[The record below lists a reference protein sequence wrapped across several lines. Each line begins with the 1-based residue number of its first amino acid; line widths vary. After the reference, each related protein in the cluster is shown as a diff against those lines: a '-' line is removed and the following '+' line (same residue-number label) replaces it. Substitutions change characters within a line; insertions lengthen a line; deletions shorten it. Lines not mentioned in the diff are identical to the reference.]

1 MSLFGKV
8 KNFFRQPINTEIG
21 NKFLPEIVQ
30 IGVTSDIEWT
40 KIGELG
46 DGAFGKV
53 EKVENIKNP
62 KLLAA
67 AKHIEFEDGEDIDD
81 YITEVEILETC
92 KHENIVKLLACYY
105 QKNQLSI
112 LLEFCSGGAIDNI
125 MLELN
130 RSLTEKQI
138 SYVTHYTCVGL
149 NHLHKNNVIHRDM
162 KAGNILLT
170 GDGVVKLADFG
181 VSTILKSKESRS
193 DSFIGT
199 PYWMAPEVI
208 ICETF
213 KDSPYNY
220 LADIWSLGITCI
232 EMAQCDPPFHNMS
245 PPRVLLKI
253 QKSDPPTLD
262 NPDKWSNLFVDFLT
276 KCLQKI
282 PENRQPCDI
291 LLSHP
296 FIKEST
302 SKKLIFDLLAEI
314 NATVQEEIIDEE
326 SEKISNDS
334 NSIVEEDVNEGHE
347 DEKKNIN
354 NFIEEPV
361 NGQFGKTRKAP
372 LPPTIYEFDED
383 NSDELVFNHNTS
395 TSSNEVHDQSPVR
408 DVINDQDQENINT
421 DVEAIEILD
430 SLCDTLNKEYG
441 EQSLSKV
448 SYPSVSS
455 MTNSYKY
462 SKDNDAMYYY
472 SDEEFD
478 NDICNTKEEIIS
490 NNENCKVPRPSIEAI
505 PHGLVA
511 KNIETVGNEIKFDK
525 SLLRA
530 NHLRESRKKEDLD
543 KLISS
548 AKVSQ
553 IAASFKVVPPKEPEC
568 TTLELRGPSNKISPI
583 EIENITNSKE
593 GSIDHNINKLNED
606 DNDNDS
612 VSTLATNAPPEPP
625 VDYNEEQYCKELK
638 ILQRSEDILEENK
651 LLNDININKNVE
663 SSLSKES
670 EKYDEYSNGT
680 VVYENDQMSNVSVSI
695 DNKENSKNNFDFVR
709 NKNRKTIS
717 KKTRTF
723 IVDGVEVTSTTMTVL
738 GRNGAD
744 EIRKRQLREL
754 KKAQRFESR
763 QTAELTRHTEQIK
776 EQQER
781 KFENEKLKLIA
792 QYDGEL
798 EALSKLQKKKMEEL
812 EKLQEEDVRLF
823 CKKIKSE
830 QERDYKLFKESLKHE
845 QKLLKQEMDVIHRS
859 HRKDVYRQRKE
870 ILDKEQENREIRF
883 LSEMDNNHKTS
894 INRLQTKHKEKNAL
908 MEKQF
913 LEQRHDLI
921 RCRENALWELMERQL
936 EERHILYKHQLQE
949 QYYVRRANMIRRH
962 GIERDFINT
971 IHQNIEEAMYKD
983 IILGQKKMPK
993 TLKAESRTRIAMFKE
1008 SLKISMSDQPS
1019 SVINEKIK
1027 EFEEQEKHRIKKQL
1041 HEYKQRCH
1049 RRYAQMVTKNRGIMK
1064 ELEEIQDSKRVM
1076 LKENEITKEKDYDN
1090 TFTHALTTFRES
1102 LPQRKMQMET
1112 EFLEELRTA
1121 EGFYGTFLTGMDL
1134 QKRG

>member
-8 KNFFRQPINTEIG
+8 KNFFRPPLNTEAAS
-21 NKFLPEIVQ
+21 KFLPEIVQ
-30 IGVTSDIEWT
+30 IGVTSDSEWT

-67 AKHIEFEDGEDIDD
+67 AKHIEFEDDEDIDD

-130 RSLTEKQI
+130 RPLTEKQI

-149 NHLHKNNVIHRDM
+149 NHLHQNNVIHRDM

-181 VSTILKSKESRS
+181 VSTILKDKEARS

-262 NPDKWSNLFVDFLT
+262 NPEKWSNLFVDFLS

-282 PENRQPCDI
+282 PENRQPCDV
-291 LLSHP
+291 LLNHN
-296 FIKEST
+296 FIKEAT

-334 NSIVEEDVNEGHE
+334 NSIVEEDVNEGH
-347 DEKKNIN
+347 DNEKRNEN
-354 NFIEEPV
+354 ALTEELV

-372 LPPTIYEFDED
+372 LPPTIYELDGD
-383 NSDELVFNHNTS
+383 NLDELVSIHNTS
-395 TSSNEVHDQSPVR
+395 TSSNEDNNKLPVT
-408 DVINDQDQENINT
+408 DVLNENEEENINT
-421 DVEAIEILD
+421 NVEAIEILN
-430 SLCDTLNKEYG
+430 SLCDTLNKEYNND
-441 EQSLSKV
+441 QNISKIP
-448 SYPSVSS
+448 YPSISS
-455 MTNSYKY
+455 VNNSYKFP
-462 SKDNDAMYYY
+462 KDNDALYYY
-472 SDEEFD
+472 SDDEFD
-478 NDICNTKEEIIS
+478 NDLSNTKEEPL
-490 NNENCKVPRPSIEAI
+490 NNENFKPTRPSIEAI
-505 PHGLVA
+505 PRGLVA

-525 SLLRA
+525 SLIRA
-530 NHLRESRKKEDLD
+530 DHLRESRKKDDLE
-543 KLISS
+543 KLMTS

-553 IAASFKVVPPKEPEC
+553 IAASFKVVPPKEPES
-568 TTLELRGPSNKISPI
+568 TTLELRGSNNKLSTF
-583 EIENITNSKE
+583 ETENLTNSIE
-593 GSIDHNINKLNED
+593 DNNIDHSINQLNE
-606 DNDNDS
+606 NDIDS
-612 VSTLATNAPPEPP
+612 LATLAMNAPPEPP
-625 VDYNEEQYCKELK
+625 IDYNEDQYCKEY
-638 ILQRSEDILEENK
+638 NK
-651 LLNDININKNVE
+651 LQTIKEITKENELLDDININKNDI
-663 SSLSKES
+663 SLSSKEN
-670 EKYDEYSNGT
+670 EKYDDYSNGT
-680 VVYENDQMSNVSVSI
+680 LAYENDQLSTVSVSI
-695 DNKENSKNNFDFVR
+695 DNKENSKNNYDLVR
-709 NKNRKTIS
+709 NKNRKTVS

-723 IVDGVEVTSTTMTVL
+723 MVDGVEVTSTTMTVL

-763 QTAELTRHTEQIK
+763 QTAELARHTEQIK

-781 KFENEKLKLIA
+781 KFENEKLKLVS

-798 EALSKLQKKKMEEL
+798 EALAKLQKKKMEEL

-823 CKKIKSE
+823 CKKIKNE

-845 QKLLKQEMDVIHRS
+845 QKLLKQEMDVMHRN

-870 ILDKEQENREIRF
+870 ILDKEQENRELRF

-962 GIERDFINT
+962 GIERDFIQT

-1027 EFEEQEKHRIKKQL
+1027 EFEEQEKDRIKKQL

-1076 LKENEITKEKDYDN
+1076 LKENEIAKEKDYDN

-1121 EGFYGTFLTGMDL
+1121 EGFYGTFLTGIDM

>member
-8 KNFFRQPINTEIG
+8 KNFFRPPLNTETLS
-21 NKFLPEIVQ
+21 KPLPEIVQ
-30 IGVTSDIEWT
+30 IGVLSESEWT

-62 KLLAA
+62 KLVAA

-92 KHENIVKLLACYY
+92 KHDNIVKLLACYY

-125 MLELN
+125 MLELGRPLN
-130 RSLTEKQI
+130 ERQI
-138 SYVTHYTCVGL
+138 SYVTHWTCVGL
-149 NHLHKNNVIHRDM
+149 NHLHQNNVIHRDM

-208 ICETF
+208 VCETF

-262 NPDKWSNLFVDFLT
+262 NPSKWSPLFVDFLT

-282 PENRQPCDI
+282 PDKRQSCDV
-291 LLSHP
+291 LLNHP
-296 FIKEST
+296 FIKDAT
-302 SKKLIFDLLAEI
+302 SRKLICNLLAEI

-347 DEKKNIN
+347 GDKSDGNQ
-354 NFIEEPV
+354 FVEEPV

-383 NSDELVFNHNTS
+383 NSEELVSIHNTS
-395 TSSNEVHDQSPVR
+395 TSSNEVNEKSVVGD
-408 DVINDQDQENINT
+408 DLNDKDQENINT

-430 SLCDTLNKEYG
+430 NLCDTLNKEYND
-441 EQSLSKV
+441 QNVSKM
-448 SYPSVSS
+448 SYISGASI
-455 MTNSYKY
+455 NSTYKFQ
-462 SKDNDAMYYY
+462 KDDDALYYY
-472 SDEEFD
+472 SDEDFD
-478 NDICNTKEEIIS
+478 NDIGNEPEESS
-490 NNENCKVPRPSIEAI
+490 NNENYKPTRPSIDAI
-505 PHGLVA
+505 PQGLVA
-511 KNIETVGNEIKFDK
+511 KNIENVGKEIKFDK
-525 SLLRA
+525 SLIRA
-530 NHLRESRKKEDLD
+530 NNLRESRRKEDLD
-543 KLISS
+543 PLKSS

-553 IAASFKVVPPKEPEC
+553 IAASFKVLPPKEPEC
-568 TTLELRGPSNKISPI
+568 TTVELRGP
-583 EIENITNSKE
+583 T
-593 GSIDHNINKLNED
+593 NKLPHKLRKNFNTSIEDNLNVNIEEMDED
-606 DNDNDS
+606 DNIS
-612 VSTLATNAPPEPP
+612 TSTLQQINPPPEPP
-625 VDYNEEQYCKELK
+625 VDYYEEQYL
-638 ILQRSEDILEENK
+638 RENK
-651 LLNDININKNVE
+651 NQKDMPKTDELFNEINKNAMST
-663 SSLSKES
+663 SSTENLKS
-670 EKYDEYSNGT
+670 DEFCNINT
-680 VVYENDQMSNVSVSI
+680 FYENDQLSNTSQST
-695 DNKENSKNNFDFVR
+695 DNKENSKNNYELVR

-723 IVDGVEVTSTTMTVL
+723 MVDGVEVTSTTMTVL
-738 GRNGAD
+738 GKNGAD

-792 QYDGEL
+792 QYDSEL
-798 EALSKLQKKKMEEL
+798 EALAKLQKKKMEEL

-845 QKLLKQEMDVIHRS
+845 QKLLKQEMDVMHRN

-870 ILDKEQENREIRF
+870 ILDKEQENRELRF
-883 LSEMDNNHKTS
+883 LSEMDNNHKAS
-894 INRLQTKHKEKNAL
+894 IARLQTKHKEKNAL

-921 RCRENALWELMERQL
+921 RSRENALWELMERQL
-936 EERHILYKHQLQE
+936 EERHVLYKHQLQE

-962 GIERDFINT
+962 GIERDFIHT

-983 IILGQKKMPK
+983 ILLGQKKMPK

-1008 SLKISMSDQPS
+1008 SLKISMNDQPS
-1019 SVINEKIK
+1019 HVINEKVK

-1049 RRYAQMVTKNRGIMK
+1049 RRYAQMVTKNRAIMK

-1076 LKENEITKEKDYDN
+1076 LKENEIAKEKDYDN

-1102 LPQRKMQMET
+1102 LPQRKVQMEA
-1112 EFLEELRTA
+1112 EFIEEIRTA
-1121 EGFYGTFLTGMDL
+1121 EGFYGTFLTGIDM